1 MSLIVGEG
9 AEDEVK
15 IKVAEDEEEKDCNF
29 LRGFSLQSH
38 NLSNACDLIEWNVE
52 ILRTRG
58 PRLSV

>member
-38 NLSNACDLIEWNVE
+38 NLSNACDLIE
-52 ILRTRG
+52 
-58 PRLSV
+58 